1 MFLILSTICSLE
13 EVHFHNSLSNLVKW
27 HLKANLSFSVEF
39 QALVTKGSL
48 HNMPLGGQM
57 HIVASIISKTQSTFA
72 VQICKLLTIY
82 K

>member
-1 MFLILSTICSLE
+1 M
-13 EVHFHNSLSNLVKW
+13 KW
-27 HLKANLSFSVEF
+27 HLKANLRFSVEF

-57 HIVASIISKTQSTFA
+57 HIVASTITKSQPTFG
-72 VQICKLLTIY
+72 VQIPKLLTIY